1 MGDCLR
7 RTVKGTAV
15 TVALWLGSLLAACVQ
30 VDTPIEEPKPQSV
43 TTPIHFSYLDHAGRE
58 VSPKTTRGRVTIVAL
73 VTTYDLASQMN
84 LRRVN
89 QALGSYSPRINA
101 FALVLEP
108 PSYRVLVDSFAKSLD
123 LHLPL
128 VMADQA
134 SLDGGGPFGPIDYV
148 PTLVFLDRQ
157 GRMVERLRGP
167 LSAEQIR
174 EALGRANRFH

>member
-1 MGDCLR
+1 MGSCVS
-7 RTVKGTAV
+7 RTVRGRAATLV
-15 TVALWLGSLLAACVQ
+15 FLSGHWLTACVQ
-30 VDTPIEEPKPQSV
+30 VDTPIEEPKPQSISA
-43 TTPIHFSYLDHAGRE
+43 PIQFSYLDHEGRE
-58 VSPKTTRGRVTIVAL
+58 VSSKTTRGRVTIAAL

-89 QALGSYSPRINA
+89 QALGSYTPRINA

-157 GRMVERLRGP
+157 GRIVERLRGP
-167 LSAEQIR
+167 LSTEQIT
-174 EALGRANRFH
+174 EALGRANQSQ